1 MNNMTNTYT
10 TNSPRAGI
18 EQHTYS
24 TGYKLSIGM
33 SETHYSDGET
43 LAEIAVINPEGNFVH
58 LTPYDDVVGW
68 VPIKRIE
75 EFKNI
80 LKDFADPVE
89 QLKELC
95 SHF

>member
-75 EFKNI
+75 EFKDI

-89 QLKELC
+89 PLKELC

>member
-1 MNNMTNTYT
+1 MENTHT
-10 TNSPRAGI
+10 TNSPREGI
-18 EQHTYS
+18 VQHSYS
-24 TGYKLSIGM
+24 TGYTLSIGM

-43 LAEIAVINPEGNFVH
+43 LAEIAVIKPEGGFVH

-75 EFKNI
+75 EFKDI
-80 LKDFADPVE
+80 LKDCTNPVE

>member
-1 MNNMTNTYT
+1 MTNTYT

-58 LTPYDDVVGW
+58 LMMWWGGCLSSESKSSK
-68 VPIKRIE
+68 I
-75 EFKNI
+75 
-80 LKDFADPVE
+80 
-89 QLKELC
+89 
-95 SHF
+95 S

>member
-1 MNNMTNTYT
+1 MENTYT
-10 TNSPRAGI
+10 TNSPREGI
-18 EQHTYS
+18 VQHSYS
-24 TGYKLSIGM
+24 TGYTLSIGM
-33 SETHYSDGET
+33 SEQHYSDGET
-43 LAEIAVINPEGNFVH
+43 LAEIAVINPAGNFVH

-68 VPIKRIE
+68 VPVKRIM
-75 EFKNI
+75 EFKDI